1 MKPKTL
7 KDLKDNKPTNYNK
20 NCRVA
25 WDDFVY
31 VKDLKAEA
39 VKWVKF
45 LEDGI
50 EQGYFRVIG
59 KAELEAQIRV
69 LKSFFNLT
77 EEDLK

>member
-1 MKPKTL
+1 MKLKTL

-39 VKWVKF
+39 VKYYKD
-45 LEDGI
+45 LQKHATMDLTTTDAQLI
-50 EQGYFRVIG
+50 IG
-59 KAELEAQIRV
+59 AMRWIKH
-69 LKSFFNLT
+69 FFNLI